1 MLGEIYFRND
11 TDVVNHSRECFSFMS
26 LVGDVGG
33 VRDVLIAIIS
43 FFFGGFANF

>member
-1 MLGEIYFRND
+1 MLGEIYFRLDND
-11 TDVVNHSRECFSFMS
+11 LINHTRQCFSFMNF
-26 LVGDVGG
+26 VGDVGG